1 MADIADSTAPIG
13 CQSCFCDEAATPSA
27 NEGQMQLSI
36 QAATG
41 RRGRPPF
48 IPHCDGNPPIGYAFG
63 TVQVKLRYDEVTSFS
78 STFITP
84 GAGTQPNSFSS
95 ISEMGAELGGAT
107 LLQMQL
113 LELNLGVKALPNS
126 AEIIR
131 KRHMME

>member
-63 TVQVKLRYDEVTSFS
+63 TVQIKLRYDEVTSFS
-78 STFITP
+78 SIFITP

-95 ISEMGAELGGAT
+95 ISEMGAELGGA
-107 LLQMQL
+107 LSQNKI
-113 LELNLGVKALPNS
+113 ESWSWV
-126 AEIIR
+126 
-131 KRHMME
+131 